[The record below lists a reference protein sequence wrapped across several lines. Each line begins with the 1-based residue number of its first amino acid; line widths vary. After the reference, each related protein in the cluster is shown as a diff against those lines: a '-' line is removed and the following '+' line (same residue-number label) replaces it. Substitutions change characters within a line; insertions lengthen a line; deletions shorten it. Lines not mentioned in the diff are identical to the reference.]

1 MKYCELITLV
11 IPIYNIENYLGRCL
25 DSVIN
30 QTYKDLE
37 IILVNDGSTDNS
49 LEICESYAKEDSRI
63 KIINKN
69 NGGLSS
75 ARNVGLDACKGD
87 YVTFIDSDDWVSLDY
102 IEILYKNIIDNNADI
117 SIINAIKVKSQN
129 NDFTLKEQKNLLHTY
144 FSSIEFALDN
154 TLPVM
159 ACAKL
164 YKTKLF
170 ENLRFTNSIVFEDED
185 IMYRLLYH
193 ANKIVCTDYI
203 GYFYFQRPTS
213 ITSSKKKRQNIIKS
227 SDSLIFVLT
236 KKEQFFKGKTT
247 IPYKFYIDSAGLL
260 SRYYAKS
267 FLYPF
272 DKEMIKQRKKIKLFI
287 NKLLQNTKSI
297 ETFRYKIKRNFI
309 KYFVFFFLFKD

>member
-129 NDFTLKEQKNLLHTY
+129 NDFTLKEQKTY
-144 FSSIEFALDN
+144 
-154 TLPVM
+154 
-159 ACAKL
+159 
-164 YKTKLF
+164 
-170 ENLRFTNSIVFEDED
+170 
-185 IMYRLLYH
+185 
-193 ANKIVCTDYI
+193 YI
-203 GYFYFQRPTS
+203 
-213 ITSSKKKRQNIIKS
+213 
-227 SDSLIFVLT
+227 LILVL
-236 KKEQFFKGKTT
+236 
-247 IPYKFYIDSAGLL
+247 
-260 SRYYAKS
+260 
-267 FLYPF
+267 
-272 DKEMIKQRKKIKLFI
+272 
-287 NKLLQNTKSI
+287 
-297 ETFRYKIKRNFI
+297 
-309 KYFVFFFLFKD
+309 

>member
-247 IPYKFYIDSAGLL
+247 I
-260 SRYYAKS
+260 
-267 FLYPF
+267 
-272 DKEMIKQRKKIKLFI
+272 
-287 NKLLQNTKSI
+287 
-297 ETFRYKIKRNFI
+297 
-309 KYFVFFFLFKD
+309 